1 MYGMMAGGSQS
12 KGLEAM
18 MKRFSIDVRITIL
31 FALGASLL
39 FSATQAGAFP
49 QTLNA
54 WQDRYNPPSVSGDNS
69 NCQLCHGNSNGGDP
83 WNGYGWD
90 IRESLA
96 DLGCDLNGNG
106 VVSNDEAFFCV
117 ELDNSDNDGSGFD
130 NATETGLD
138 TQPGWTN
145 GPNNNLYFRSGVVTA
160 GNLPPDD
167 IGPVDP
173 DGTEPPPD
181 PPPPPPG
188 DDDDVP
194 PGQLI
199 RDTIVVR
206 PGDSIQ
212 QAIDRAAEGT
222 RIYILAGTYREVQNP
237 TNGLNITKSG
247 ITLVGQRTKKK
258 EVIIEN
264 AGSQRNG
271 IVIVPPIV
279 SDCMSCHSDMAPP
292 FPLLPGV
299 PPGLPDP
306 EPLLYDIEIRDIT
319 IKGFRNNGLFTER
332 VDGFK
337 IIGVNSIDNRNY
349 GIFPTLSKNG
359 LISHSTSTGS
369 DRDSGIWVE
378 TSENV
383 QVLYNH
389 VEGNVNGF
397 EVSNSDDILLAHNT
411 ATNNTI
417 GAAILLLPDIFD
429 DRPGAK
435 RIDMRDNHIYDNNKD
450 NTARPGSVLSFIP
463 KGIGILYTG
472 IDDSLIEGNLVQDND
487 FVGIAIADYCA
498 TLAGTPFDCSLD
510 PSITPE
516 YLADQAAENNTVRGN
531 TLINNGTDAG
541 AGNPFGFAA
550 SDMALLTIPP
560 PFPPFH
566 GNCYEGNIFTTFFS
580 FFSPVPPACP

>member
-1 MYGMMAGGSQS
+1 
-12 KGLEAM
+12 
-18 MKRFSIDVRITIL
+18 MKKRIPIELRSTL
-31 FALGASLL
+31 FFALAVSLL
-39 FSATQAGAFP
+39 FGATQAGAFP
-49 QTLNA
+49 QTFNA
-54 WQDRYNPPSVSGDNS
+54 WQDRYNPPSVSGDNA
-69 NCQLCHGNSNGGDP
+69 NCQLCHANANGGDP

-90 IRESLA
+90 LREALA
-96 DLGCDLNGNG
+96 DTGGCDLSGNG
-106 VVSNDEAFFCV
+106 VVSNEEAFFCI
-117 ELDNSDNDGSGFD
+117 EMDNSDNDGSGYD
-130 NATETGLD
+130 NATETGLN

-145 GPNNNLYFRSGVVTA
+145 GPNNNLFFRSGVVTA

-167 IGPVDP
+167 IGQVDP
-173 DGTEPPPD
+173 DGTEPPPE

-188 DDDDVP
+188 DDDNVP
-194 PGQLI
+194 PGQMK
-199 RDTIVVR
+199 RKTIVVK

-212 QAIDRAAEGT
+212 EAIDRAAEGT
-222 RIYILAGTYREVQNP
+222 RIYILAGTYKEVQNP
-237 TNGLNITKSG
+237 TNGLNITKNG
-247 ITLVGQRTKKK
+247 ISLVGQRTKKK

-271 IVIVPPIV
+271 IVIVPPEV

-332 VDGFK
+332 VDGFR

-359 LISHSTSTGS
+359 LISHSVATGS
-369 DRDSGIWVE
+369 DHDSGIWVE

-383 QVLYNH
+383 QVLYSH

-397 EVSNSDDILLAHNT
+397 EVSNSDDILIAHST

-435 RIDMRDNHIYDNNKD
+435 RINLRDNHIYDNNKD

-463 KGIGILYTG
+463 KGIGVLYAG
-472 IDDSLIEGNLVQDND
+472 VDDSLIEGNLIQDND
-487 FVGIAIADYCA
+487 FIGVGIADYCA
-498 TLAGTPFDCSLD
+498 MLSGTDFDCESD
-510 PSITPE
+510 PSMTLE
-516 YLADQAAENNTVRGN
+516 FLLDQAAENNTVRGN
-531 TLINNGTDAG
+531 TFVNNGSSPG
-541 AGNPFGFAA
+541 SPPENPFFFAA
-550 SDMALLTIPP
+550 SDTTLLTFPKPFDPP
-560 PFPPFH
+560 PGEPFH
-566 GNCYEGNIFTTFFS
+566 GNCYENNIYSTFFS